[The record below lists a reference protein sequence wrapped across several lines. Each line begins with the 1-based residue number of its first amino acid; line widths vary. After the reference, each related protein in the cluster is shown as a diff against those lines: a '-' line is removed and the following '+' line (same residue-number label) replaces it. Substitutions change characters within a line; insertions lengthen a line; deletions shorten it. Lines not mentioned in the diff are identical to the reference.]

1 MKPSDKQIKVIEF
14 LEQQLQF
21 WKHTNDIGSPTHIGD
36 ISEFSRANLYDV
48 FSEDEIKDLDSI
60 TTDLY
65 LSITEI
71 EQNQPKLS
79 IDKQYPRYMIDYKF
93 LSQKDANT

>member
-1 MKPSDKQIKVIEF
+1 MKPSDKQIKIIEF

-36 ISEFSRANLYDV
+36 ISEFSNNMYNVL
-48 FSEDEIKDLDSI
+48 SEDEIKDLDSL

-65 LSITEI
+65 LSIMEI
-71 EQNQPKLS
+71 EP
-79 IDKQYPRYMIDYKF
+79 
-93 LSQKDANT
+93 